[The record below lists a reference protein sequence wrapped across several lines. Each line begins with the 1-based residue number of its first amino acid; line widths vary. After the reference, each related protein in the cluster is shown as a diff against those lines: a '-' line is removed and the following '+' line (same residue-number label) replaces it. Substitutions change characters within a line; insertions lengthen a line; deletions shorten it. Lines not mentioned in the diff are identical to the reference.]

1 MKSKKF
7 VAMKIMKNTT
17 VTEYE
22 IIKLLREIQI
32 MKAVAQ
38 KSKHILGESVIP
50 ELIEIITPP
59 VVPG

>member
-1 MKSKKF
+1 
-7 VAMKIMKNTT
+7 MKIMKNTT